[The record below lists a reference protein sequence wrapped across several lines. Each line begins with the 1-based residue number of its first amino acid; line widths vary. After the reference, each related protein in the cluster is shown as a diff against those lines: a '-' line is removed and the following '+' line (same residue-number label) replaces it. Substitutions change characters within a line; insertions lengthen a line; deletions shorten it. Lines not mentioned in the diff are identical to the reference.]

1 MRKIFIDCPQE
12 IPCNP
17 CQFSCPV
24 GAIAIEGNL
33 TSQPRTDK
41 ERCVGCDNCVAAC
54 PGQACFLVDEDYAPG
69 LATIDFP
76 YEYLP
81 LPEPGQ
87 EFWARD
93 NMGRD
98 ICRGTIVQVLSRPQW
113 SGTRVVRMAVPREQ
127 IYLVRGME
135 RTPAPA
141 SDSTP

>member
-24 GAIAIEGNL
+24 KAITIDGNL
-33 TSQPRTDK
+33 TSRPTVDK

-54 PGQACFLVDEDYAPG
+54 PGQACFLIDEDYAPG

-81 LPEPGQ
+81 MPQPG
-87 EFWARD
+87 EEYCARD
-93 NMGRD
+93 NMGND
-98 ICRGTIVQVLSRPQW
+98 ICRGQIVDVLSRPQW
-113 SGTRVVRMAVPREQ
+113 SGTCVVRMAVPRDKV
-127 IYLVRGME
+127 YLVRGME
-135 RTPAPA
+135 RRRAAENGETH
-141 SDSTP
+141 

>member
-1 MRKIFIDCPQE
+1 M
-12 IPCNP
+12 
-17 CQFSCPV
+17 
-24 GAIAIEGNL
+24 
-33 TSQPRTDK
+33 
-41 ERCVGCDNCVAAC
+41 GCDNCVAAC

-127 IYLVRGME
+127 VYLVRGME